1 MNIEELLKKD
11 SNIANNFFQFFTT
24 KEVNELRLVSNGM
37 VDIIK
42 TIEFNDL
49 ETKLK
54 ENLVIGLHP

>member
-1 MNIEELLKKD
+1 MNIEELFNN